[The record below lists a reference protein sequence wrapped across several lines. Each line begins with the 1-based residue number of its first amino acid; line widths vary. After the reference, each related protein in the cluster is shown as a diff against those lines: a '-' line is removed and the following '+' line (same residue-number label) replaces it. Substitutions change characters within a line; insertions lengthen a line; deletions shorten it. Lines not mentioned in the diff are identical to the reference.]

1 MVYSTEKII
10 PTKKI
15 VEEKLKTMGDYV
27 KMDYLSGCL
36 KNSLDFETRKFVLT
50 TLSRIYESR
59 AMYSEAGKLIKASAD
74 INTTFDSKIGDFM
87 KAVELFVKAGNY
99 DEADNTFNKAIV
111 LGNQIQKGQM
121 KARRKE
127 LYFAQAQEFMKRDKR
142 THAAETFEKCLTLEL
157 SDIERKMAQNAL
169 LDLYQKLG
177 KIRDYYNLKKSGDS
191 RTIVP
196 DKHVPRKSFLPDR
209 KESTGRASGMTWDV
223 DSI

>member
-1 MVYSTEKII
+1 MAYSTEKII

-111 LGNQIQKGQM
+111 LGNQ
-121 KARRKE
+121 
-127 LYFAQAQEFMKRDKR
+127 
-142 THAAETFEKCLTLEL
+142 
-157 SDIERKMAQNAL
+157 
-169 LDLYQKLG
+169 
-177 KIRDYYNLKKSGDS
+177 
-191 RTIVP
+191 
-196 DKHVPRKSFLPDR
+196 
-209 KESTGRASGMTWDV
+209 
-223 DSI
+223 